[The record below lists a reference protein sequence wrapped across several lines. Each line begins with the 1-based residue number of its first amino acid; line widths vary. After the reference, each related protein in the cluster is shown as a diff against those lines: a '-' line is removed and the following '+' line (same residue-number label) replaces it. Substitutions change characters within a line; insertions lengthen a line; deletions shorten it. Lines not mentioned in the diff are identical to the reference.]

1 MDSVSNISYEIV
13 TVDCKWSN
21 WSECS
26 ASCGFAIQQRTVLK
40 EAQNDGQ
47 QCQGKSLRYCRQEAC
62 SKSVP
67 SKNFYIK
74 DLLGKDRR
82 RQLSYYVNLI
92 RACKKVLY
100 QLVYIGKKVCMYYLM
115 NFCI

>member
-1 MDSVSNISYEIV
+1 MELFVGFGYTYSNISYETIL
-13 TVDCKWSN
+13 VDCKWSN

-62 SKSVP
+62 SKPVP
-67 SKNFYIK
+67 SK
-74 DLLGKDRR
+74 
-82 RQLSYYVNLI
+82 
-92 RACKKVLY
+92 
-100 QLVYIGKKVCMYYLM
+100 
-115 NFCI
+115 

>member
-1 MDSVSNISYEIV
+1 MYIVRNPLKFRNYLLDSVSNISYEIV

-62 SKSVP
+62 SEPVP
-67 SKNFYIK
+67 SKNFYIIFS
-74 DLLGKDRR
+74 DRNSR
-82 RQLSYYVNLI
+82 NKSTVICFFSTLSLE
-92 RACKKVLY
+92 
-100 QLVYIGKKVCMYYLM
+100 
-115 NFCI
+115 